1 MTAEEAQRFLE
12 ALRTE
17 AKGTRDM
24 ALAAAAQAFRLRPQ
38 FLRQQPR
45 VRQAEWVRRALARPG
60 NSSVAEEILAEYF
73 LENHRPLLV
82 ELLDALGVPHED
94 GTLKEESPAAPAKAK
109 LGKAVEAF
117 RKGDEPER
125 RELLLRAFAAQS
137 AIDWP
142 ELEGLLQDG

>member
-17 AKGTRDM
+17 ARGTRDM

-60 NSSVAEEILAEYF
+60 NASVAEEILAEYF
-73 LENHRPLLV
+73 LENHRALLV
-82 ELLDALGVPHED
+82 ELLDAFGVAHED
-94 GTLKEESPAAPAKAK
+94 GTLKEESPAAPSKAK
-109 LGKAVEAF
+109 LAKAVAAF

-142 ELEGLLQDG
+142 QLEALLQDG